1 MRHHD
6 NIRKFG
12 LERKVRAALMH
23 GLAFNLLNKGRIMTT
38 EAKAKELRPYVEKL
52 VTHAK
57 TDTLAKRRLVSD
69 RLMNKKAITK
79 KLFEEIAP
87 KYKGRNGGYIRVVKL
102 PPRIKD
108 GAKMAVIEFV

>member
-6 NIRKFG
+6 NKRKFG
-12 LERKVRAALMH
+12 LERKGRSALMH
-23 GLAFNLLNKGRIMTT
+23 GLAFNLIKNGKIMTT

-57 TDTLAKRRLVSD
+57 TDTLAKRRLVTD
-69 RLMNKKAITK
+69 RLMGKRTLSK

-87 KYKGRNGGYIRVVKL
+87 KYKTRAGGYIRITKL

-108 GAKMAVIEFV
+108 SAKMAVIEFV

>member
-6 NIRKFG
+6 NKRKFG

-38 EAKAKELRPYVEKL
+38 EAKAKEIRPYVEKL
-52 VTHAK
+52 ITHAK

-69 RLMNKKAITK
+69 RLMGKKTITK

-87 KYKGRNGGYIRVVKL
+87 KYKTRDGGYLRITKL

-108 GAKMAVIEFV
+108 SAKMAVIELV

>member
-6 NIRKFG
+6 NKRKFG
-12 LERKVRAALMH
+12 LERKQRAGLMH

-87 KYKGRNGGYIRVVKL
+87 KYKGRAGGYIRVVKL